1 MASFA
6 FTRSSAGRCP
16 GRIAR
21 FSAALAF
28 SVSSPS
34 LALAQSAVTPPP
46 PAAEADGLP
55 DIVVT
60 AQRKEQGLQK
70 VPVAVQVID
79 GRALQQQGVP
89 DLERLSSSLP
99 AVTVRRS
106 ANSQRIV
113 IRGVGSGTNRG
124 FEQSVG
130 TFVDGVYYSQG
141 QQIRPKLFDL
151 ARVEVLKGPQSIL
164 FGANVTAGAFNIVT
178 NDPTDHL
185 SGSANLIVGQRH
197 EFEESGAIS
206 GPLTDDLAVRVAG
219 YKRDYD
225 GDVYNVQTAEHAQH
239 EDNFGG
245 RVVLRYKPAGPL
257 SIRASYE
264 HQELRL
270 RGNSIELF
278 YDPSV
283 AAAYTAR
290 LGMPGVLDYKSFG
303 GVLTSYK
310 TVPDGQAHD
319 SLNTDT
325 ASVRADYN
333 AGPFVIT
340 SESAFTH
347 FKWDNVA
354 EFSYSPEQQLGAE
367 VTQNFRQFSQEFRAD
382 GKVSDWLEVIGG
394 AYYHHQDLRNFVVTE
409 SVPLNATATSP
420 ATQNTDYWAVFG
432 QATGHLTEQLRF
444 TGGLRYDGLTK
455 DVHDSLVYSRPGV
468 SLFGGVAHDLTARRH
483 ENHLSWLG
491 RVEYEVG
498 TGVLTYATASRGYKS
513 GGFDINGYGTSNG
526 ATPSAT
532 FAFAPERATNYEAG
546 VKARLFNN
554 HATLNINAYHLEYD
568 NLQVSQLV
576 GAAFSVGNA
585 NARSNGFE
593 IDYRQA
599 VTHELTLSGTYA
611 YNDFKFTSYP
621 GAPCNQRQ
629 TNRLAPGCN
638 LTTRTQDLTGQ
649 TGEFAPKSSASVNVD
664 WRSAVADKIDLL
676 LNANPIFSSSYY
688 TQIGLDSNAF
698 QKGYTLINARVGIAS
713 HDDRWQ
719 FQIIGRNLSDRAIS
733 VNSFNG
739 SVLPLS
745 YGKVPIQRRGVAAQ
759 VSFNF

>member
-1 MASFA
+1 MASITS
-6 FTRSSAGRCP
+6 TRSSAD
-16 GRIAR
+16 RIGVAR
-21 FSAALAF
+21 LSVALAL
-28 SVSSPS
+28 SVSFPS
-34 LALAQSAVTPPP
+34 LVRAQSAVTPP
-46 PAAEADGLP
+46 AGATNDGGLQ

-70 VPVAVQVID
+70 VPVAVEVVD
-79 GRALQQQGVP
+79 GKALQQQGVP
-89 DLERLSSSLP
+89 DLERLSTSLP

-141 QQIRPKLFDL
+141 QQIRPKLFDV

-185 SGSANLIVGQRH
+185 SGSANLIVGERN
-197 EFEESGAIS
+197 EFEETGAIS
-206 GPLTDDLAVRVAG
+206 GPITDDLSVRVSG
-219 YKRDYD
+219 YKRNYD
-225 GDVYNVQTAEHAQH
+225 GDVYNTQTREHAQN
-239 EDNFGG
+239 EDNYGG
-245 RVVLRYKPAGPL
+245 RVILRYKPAGPL
-257 SIRASYE
+257 TVRASYE
-264 HQELRL
+264 HQQLRL
-270 RGNSIELF
+270 RGNPIELY

-283 AAAYTAR
+283 AAAYTTR

-303 GVLTSYK
+303 GVLTSFK
-310 TVPDGQAHD
+310 AVPDGQAHD
-319 SLNTDT
+319 TLKTDT
-325 ASVRADYN
+325 ASIRADYN
-333 AGPFVIT
+333 AGPFVLT

-347 FKWDNVA
+347 FMWDNVS
-354 EFSYSPEQQLGAE
+354 EFGYSPEQQLGAE
-367 VTQNFRQFSQEFRAD
+367 VTQHFRQFSQEFRAD
-382 GKVSDWLEVIGG
+382 GKVTNWFEIIGG
-394 AYYHHQDLRNFVVTE
+394 AYYHHQDLHNFVLTE

-432 QATGHLTEQLRF
+432 QGTAHLTDQLRL
-444 TGGLRYDGLTK
+444 TGGLRYDGLSK
-455 DVHDSLVYSRPGV
+455 DVHDALVYSRTGV
-468 SLFGGVAHDLTARRH
+468 SLFGGVAHDLTASRH

-491 RVEYEVG
+491 RVEYDLRA
-498 TGVLTYATASRGYKS
+498 GVLAYATASRGYKA

-526 ATPSAT
+526 TTRSAT
-532 FAFAPERATNYEAG
+532 FAFAPEQATNYEAG

-554 HATLNINAYHLEYD
+554 HATLNINAYHLEYN

-611 YNDFKFTSYP
+611 YNDFKFTSYL

-629 TNRLAPGCN
+629 TNGLAPGCN
-638 LTTRTQDLTGQ
+638 LATRTQDLTGK
-649 TGEFAPKSSASVNVD
+649 TGEFAPKSSASLNVD
-664 WRSAVADKIDLL
+664 WRSPLTDKFDVL
-676 LNANPIFSSSYY
+676 LNANPIFSSNYY
-688 TQIGLDSNAF
+688 TQVGLDSNAY
-698 QKGYTLINARVGIAS
+698 QKGYTLINARIGIAS
-713 HDDRWQ
+713 NDDRWQ
-719 FQIIGRNLSDRAIS
+719 IQVIGRNLSDRAVS

-759 VSFNF
+759 LSYNF